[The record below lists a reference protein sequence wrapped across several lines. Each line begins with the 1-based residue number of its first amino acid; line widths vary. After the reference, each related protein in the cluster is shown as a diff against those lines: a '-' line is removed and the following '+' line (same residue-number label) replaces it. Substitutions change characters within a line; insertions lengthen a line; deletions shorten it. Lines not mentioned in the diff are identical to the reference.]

1 MEELTEVFGA
11 QRFVTVAMRPLAG
24 PTVFTSEHLAAVDH
38 VTRRLEDAQQART
51 LAIRSI
57 TTLPLMEP
65 GPLGARMTR
74 MRDEMPGDD
83 PAVQRLRALLF
94 SYDFA
99 VGDVTTPAGTV
110 AFAQLPVE
118 NFEGVDLDALVEE
131 IRPEVA
137 AELILALDGTD
148 AADGALYR
156 EVAGLGPRSYG
167 VWVAFRAEESGALK
181 TPGFLLALRGF
192 QDRCRALP
200 AIAGAYSVVDDLR
213 LTRRAVHKGDPG
225 AATLPTK
232 QSEINQLLMLFE
244 LSGNAED
251 FGARLTGDGRA
262 TVIRFGFAAD
272 RTGEWDPVLR
282 RIQQYAGE
290 GFPDGVTATV
300 CPE

>member
-1 MEELTEVFGA
+1 MDELADAFGA
-11 QRFVTVAMRPLAG
+11 QRFHSVAMRPVAG
-24 PTVFTSEHLAAVDH
+24 PTVFTPEHLAAVDR
-38 VTRRLEDAQQART
+38 VTRHFEDAQQVRT

-65 GPLGARMTR
+65 GPLGAKMSR
-74 MRDEMPGDD
+74 MRDEMPETD
-83 PAVQRLRALLF
+83 PEVQRLRALLF

-99 VGDVTTPAGTV
+99 IGDVTTPTGSV
-110 AFAQLPVE
+110 AFAQLPE
-118 NFEGVDLDALVEE
+118 HNFEGVDLGALLEE

-137 AELILALDGTD
+137 GELILALDGPEGT
-148 AADGALYR
+148 DGALYR
-156 EVAGLGPRSYG
+156 EVAGIGPRAEG
-167 VWVAFRAEESGALK
+167 VWVAFRAEAAGALK
-181 TPGFLLALRGF
+181 TPEFLRALKGF

-200 AIAGAYSVVDDLR
+200 AIAGSYSVVDDLR
-213 LTRRAVHKGDPG
+213 LTRRAVHKGEPG

-272 RTGEWDPVLR
+272 GTGERDAVLR
-282 RIQQYAGE
+282 RIQQFAGE
-290 GFPDGVTATV
+290 GFPEDATATV